1 MAHSTGFEPVTSAFG
16 GRRSIQ
22 LSYECVAGANL
33 RRTAGGAPGVE
44 AWTLAEGGGGVKCF
58 ARGFDRG

>member
-1 MAHSTGFEPVTSAFG
+1 MTSAFG

-33 RRTAGGAPGVE
+33 RRTAEVAPGVE

-58 ARGFDRG
+58 AWGFDRG